1 MTVPVPWLCPSHG
14 CAPHQH
20 QPKDSEATPK
30 RADWDDLW
38 LLMTLAGTWLL
49 LWEGGGLVEIKAR
62 QFSLYSDLSLV
73 PEAPAGAPSAVT
85 RCQGNES
92 GSWKSQG
99 SSARQIGSK
108 ALPRILSLWRP
119 IPLDLPHPFRQAFP
133 VDKKLSYKY

>member
-1 MTVPVPWLCPSHG
+1 MPFTSTSLRT
-14 CAPHQH
+14 QR
-20 QPKDSEATPK
+20 QTPK

-73 PEAPAGAPSAVT
+73 TEAPAGAPSAVT

-99 SSARQIGSK
+99 SSAARHYPEFLVFGVQSPWTC
-108 ALPRILSLWRP
+108 L
-119 IPLDLPHPFRQAFP
+119 IPSGRRFLLIRSS
-133 VDKKLSYKY
+133 VTNTDKEMKKETDRLG